1 MDLSASNLIKNYGN
15 KIAVDSVDIK
25 VSSGETLGLL
35 GPNGAGKT
43 TLFYIIAGLISC
55 DTGKVS
61 INGKDI
67 TKDSI
72 SIRAKKGISYLPQQA
87 SVFRRLTVKENILA
101 ALEQRKDLDKESRI
115 QELERLSEEFNITS
129 LMDSKAL
136 VLSGGERRRLEI
148 ARALAG
154 KPSFLLLDEPFA
166 GIDPIAVSDLKETIK
181 ILNSKDLGI
190 VISDHNV
197 RDTMQICHDV
207 VILNEGKMIAK
218 GSPKEVSKNKLVKE
232 VYLGKNFSV

>member
-67 TKDSI
+67 TQDNI
-72 SIRAKKGISYLPQQA
+72 SLRAKKGISYLPQEA

-115 QELERLSEEFNITS
+115 KEMQRLTEEFNISS

-148 ARALAG
+148 ARALAN

-166 GIDPIAVSDLKETIK
+166 GIDPLAVSDLKETIMK
-181 ILNSKDLGI
+181 LNSKELGI

-197 RDTMQICHDV
+197 RDTMQICHKV
-207 VILNEGKMIAK
+207 VILNGGKMIAE

>member
-67 TKDSI
+67 TKDNI
-72 SIRAKKGISYLPQQA
+72 SMRAKKGISYLPQEA

-115 QELERLSEEFNITS
+115 QELERLSEEFNITYGRGYS
-129 LMDSKAL
+129 LLEFAESLKKLIPSVKINVIEERDEFRPLRGALSIEKAKK
-136 VLSGGERRRLEI
+136 VLGYEPQFPLEKG
-148 ARALAG
+148 L
-154 KPSFLLLDEPFA
+154 E
-166 GIDPIAVSDLKETIK
+166 VYVETYQK
-181 ILNSKDLGI
+181 LGI
-190 VISDHNV
+190 
-197 RDTMQICHDV
+197 
-207 VILNEGKMIAK
+207 
-218 GSPKEVSKNKLVKE
+218 
-232 VYLGKNFSV
+232 F